1 MPGKFRCPYCHT
13 TKSTDAGISRHIA
26 QKPACH
32 NAWQKSLGAAVS
44 VAREE
49 SEEPEEEP
57 LAETPR
63 AASPAFFSREVVDE
77 EDEEFE
83 GLDDFVPPPRRAD
96 SPGPEPPAASVPQSR
111 RATVEEVLDEDDPRN
126 LSRFIESFP
135 GEEDFPGHET
145 FVDANAETLGR
156 GETVFERM
164 FEEQT
169 AEGLGPYSPFLDGEE
184 WDLASW
190 LSKNVSQSATD
201 SYLKLPIYSHSLKTQ
216 RRTNVSYHNNY
227 TYLQKVDQ
235 LPTGPG
241 WKCEIVTAAGN
252 QLDEND
258 EMMKEDLELW
268 KRDPVECI
276 KELIGNP
283 AFQDHMAYAP
293 ERVYSSKIGA
303 ESSRIFDEMWTAN
316 WWWETQKKLPPGVV
330 ISPII
335 LSSDKTQLT
344 RHQGDKTAW
353 PVYLTIGNISKEIR
367 PGYRLFHHCMRS
379 LLKPL
384 VEAGKNG
391 VDMVCSD
398 GFIRRVHPI
407 LAAYVADFPE
417 QCLVACCKENRCPR
431 CVVPRDRRGE
441 SATFPQRDVED
452 TLDLLGEHQQGL
464 KPPQF
469 EKDGL
474 RPVYR
479 PFWADLPHTDIFACF
494 TPDLLHQLHQGVF
507 KDHLVKWCITL
518 VGGEDEFDARFKAM
532 NAHAGL
538 RHFKKGFSS
547 ISQWTG
553 TEHKEMQR
561 VFLGV
566 LAGAV
571 SAQVLTVVKSL
582 IDFIYYAQFQ
592 SHTSNTLDAFQACLT
607 TFHTHKNIL
616 VKLGIREHFNIPKI
630 HSLQHYVDAIRSLG
644 SADGYNTEAPERLHI
659 DFAKSAYRASNKR
672 DYTSQMT
679 VWLQRQEA
687 FALRRSYLS
696 WLEKKLIAQG
706 QEDDES
712 DDDEGPPSTRRE
724 TEVTVQLPPSKLPAI
739 AYSFAK
745 TASFPDVTVTQ
756 LETIHSA
763 VDFTPAFSQF
773 VHKYFPHSSIT
784 PNRHDRFAVYKQLS
798 LRMARN
804 RYIADKVRTCRIR
817 ATPATL
823 AKGRASGVAAHF
835 DTALVVE
842 DPDQY
847 SPSSGVEGLRVAQI
861 RVIFTLPPQYGTYTH
876 PLAYIEWFTPFN
888 RPDKTSGMYTIHRS
902 SRAHH
907 RNSAG
912 PRSLTPRFLPSRSY
926 EVHQSQ

>member
-1 MPGKFRCPYCHT
+1 MSQCMAKKSWRCGQRCPR
-13 TKSTDAGISRHIA
+13 GER
-26 QKPACH
+26 
-32 NAWQKSLGAAVS
+32 
-44 VAREE
+44 
-49 SEEPEEEP
+49 
-57 LAETPR
+57 
-63 AASPAFFSREVVDE
+63 
-77 EDEEFE
+77 
-83 GLDDFVPPPRRAD
+83 
-96 SPGPEPPAASVPQSR
+96 ASVPQSR

-145 FVDANAETLGR
+145 FVDANA
-156 GETVFERM
+156 VFERM

-452 TLDLLGEHQQGL
+452 TLDLLGEHQ
-464 KPPQF
+464 
-469 EKDGL
+469 
-474 RPVYR
+474 

-538 RHFKKGFSS
+538 RHFKKGISS

-644 SADGYNTEAPERLHI
+644 SADGYNTEAPERLYI

-763 VDFTPAFSQF
+763 VDFIPAFSQF

-842 DPDQY
+842 DPHQY
-847 SPSSGVEGLRVAQI
+847 SPSSGVEGLRVAVSSSLSHLSMAPILI
-861 RVIFTLPPQYGTYTH
+861 RWHTLSGLPPLTGPTRPAGCTQFTARLVPTTVIQQAPGH
-876 PLAYIEWFTPFN
+876 LRLGRSEIE
-888 RPDKTSGMYTIHRS
+888 
-902 SRAHH
+902 
-907 RNSAG
+907 
-912 PRSLTPRFLPSRSY
+912 
-926 EVHQSQ
+926 